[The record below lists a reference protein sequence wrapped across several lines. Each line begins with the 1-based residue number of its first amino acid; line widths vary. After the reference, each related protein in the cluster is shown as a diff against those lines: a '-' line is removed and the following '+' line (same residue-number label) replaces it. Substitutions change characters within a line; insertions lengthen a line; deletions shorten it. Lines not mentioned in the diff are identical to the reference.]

1 MRLSAD
7 PYVPR
12 GRSVKIRLHPR
23 NTRASNAGHS
33 HMSWPAP
40 AMASP
45 AGIITD
51 NPAAGQENQ
60 APPRHAKSA
69 RIPPIIAQKYWVNGR
84 WNCGARK
91 TSGNT
96 APGSE
101 CCMAHW
107 SVRNVNQAPVMHKIT
122 PAARLSMRCS
132 PRLLRFTLGLDQITV
147 FCEPRGLFP
156 GPASFARRART
167 GHALP
172 VQPPIAGLSI
182 CAARAFSQEL
192 G

>member
-7 PYVPR
+7 PHVPR

-23 NTRASNAGHS
+23 NTRASNADQR

-51 NPAAGQENQ
+51 SPAAGQENQ

-84 WNCGARK
+84 RNCGARK
-91 TSGNT
+91 TSGKPV
-96 APGSE
+96 PGPE
-101 CCMAHW
+101 YCMAHC

-132 PRLLRFTLGLDQITV
+132 SRLLRFTLGLIQIRV

-156 GPASFARRART
+156 GPASFARLART
-167 GHALP
+167 GHALH
-172 VQPPIAGLSI
+172 VQQLIVVPSV
-182 CAARAFSQEL
+182 CEARAFSQEL